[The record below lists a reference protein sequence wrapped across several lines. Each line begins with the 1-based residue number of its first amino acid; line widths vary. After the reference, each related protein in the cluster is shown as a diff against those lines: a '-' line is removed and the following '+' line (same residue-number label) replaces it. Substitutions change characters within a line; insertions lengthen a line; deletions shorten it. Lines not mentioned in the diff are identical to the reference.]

1 MQLVRSVL
9 PEVQTASY
17 VEPAT
22 AAVMDRT
29 KQNVQLVRTHL
40 QVQLCVP
47 TARKERSAEAEVTS
61 ARNVSP
67 DITVTTT
74 VVEKHHVAQAR
85 THLLDRTRASPVPM
99 APSAKRVRAP
109 VAPVRQVIS
118 ATYFVMGR
126 HRALLELIQT
136 PEVTRA
142 YRAVKVQ
149 RRASKSEC
157 CAVNPV
163 TY

>member
-1 MQLVRSVL
+1 
-9 PEVQTASY
+9 
-17 VEPAT
+17 
-22 AAVMDRT
+22 MDRT

-142 YRAVKVQ
+142 HRAVKVQ